1 MKRILV
7 LFFGAGILLGCN
19 SNVANHEE
27 ASPHAND
34 TFQVEAQKNKELSL
48 NNEIKWNSDESTN
61 ENVKELKT
69 IIDNFNQEKETEIS
83 GYKMLATNLQNSLNK
98 LIKECRMKGPDHDA
112 LHLWLEPV
120 LKDVNSL
127 NGATSSEEAAELFN
141 SIYKKVNVYDQYFE

>member
-27 ASPHAND
+27 ASTHAND

-83 GYKMLATNLQNSLNK
+83 GYKMLATDLQNSLNR

-141 SIYKKVNVYDQYFE
+141 SIDKKVNMYDQYFE